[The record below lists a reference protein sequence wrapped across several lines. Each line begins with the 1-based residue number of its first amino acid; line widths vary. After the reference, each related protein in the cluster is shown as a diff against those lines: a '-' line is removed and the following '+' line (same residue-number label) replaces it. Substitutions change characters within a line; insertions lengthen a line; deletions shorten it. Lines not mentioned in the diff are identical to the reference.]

1 MRPDIYDTI
10 FQSAKKYIE
19 EKSIY
24 SPKVSKNAPTESK
37 IFPLVVIPECK
48 VILDK
53 ETLNTKSDKEKEY
66 KIIFDVEIY
75 ATDKT
80 VGTKK
85 IARQTIIHELQ
96 QLIYEVFEQENG
108 MLGKEPQ
115 PRPNADINVARQ
127 GIEFAG
133 RLKNNVIYRR

>member
-10 FQSAKKYIE
+10 FQSARKCIE
-19 EKSIY
+19 EKSTY
-24 SPKVSKNAPTESK
+24 SPKVLKNAPTESK

-115 PRPNADINVARQ
+115 SRPNADINVARQ
-127 GIEFAG
+127 GIEFTG

>member
-10 FQSAKKYIE
+10 FQRAKKYIE

-24 SPKVSKNAPTESK
+24 SPKVLKNAPTESK
-37 IFPLVVIPECK
+37 IFPLIVMPECK

-66 KIIFDVEIY
+66 KIIFDIEIY

-96 QLIYEVFEQENG
+96 QLIYEVFEKENG

-115 PRPNADINVARQ
+115 AIPNADINVARQ
-127 GIEFAG
+127 GIEFTG

>member
-115 PRPNADINVARQ
+115 LRPNADINVARQ
-127 GIEFAG
+127 GIEFTG

>member
-10 FQSAKKYIE
+10 FQSTKKYIE

-24 SPKVSKNAPTESK
+24 SPKVLKNAPTESK
-37 IFPLVVIPECK
+37 IFPLVIIPECK
-48 VILDK
+48 VVLDK
-53 ETLNTKSDKEKEY
+53 ETLNTKSNKEKEY

-80 VGTKK
+80 VGVKR
-85 IARQTIIHELQ
+85 IAKQTIIHELQ
-96 QLIYEVFEQENG
+96 QIIYEVFEQENG
-108 MLGKEPQ
+108 MLGKEPHT
-115 PRPNADINVARQ
+115 RLNADINVARQ
-127 GIEFAG
+127 GIEFTG